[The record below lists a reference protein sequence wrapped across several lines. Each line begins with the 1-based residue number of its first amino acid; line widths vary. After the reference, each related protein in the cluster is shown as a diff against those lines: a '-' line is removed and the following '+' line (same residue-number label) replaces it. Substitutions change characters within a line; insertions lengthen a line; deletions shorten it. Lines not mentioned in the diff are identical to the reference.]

1 MESLVVLLVLALAF
15 VGYKAAVA
23 QKKINELNQTLK
35 ERISNEMDLV
45 AQLHVKSKQLTNLQK
60 TNTLLKA
67 KVDSQEQKIKKI
79 SQFFAK

>member
-1 MESLVVLLVLALAF
+1 MEILVVVLLAVLGF
-15 VGYKAAVA
+15 VGYQAAVA

-35 ERISNEMDLV
+35 ERISNEMDLI

-67 KVDSQEQKIKKI
+67 KVDSQEQNIKKI